1 MQSEVLSGGQHFEI
15 ARVVVLAVL
24 IFVVHVLVR
33 PQGPT
38 ELFLGNHAMFVATE
52 ELPISGRLH

>member
-1 MQSEVLSGGQHFEI
+1 MQCEVLSGGQHFEI
-15 ARVVVLAVL
+15 AWVVVLAIL

-38 ELFLGNHAMFVATE
+38 ELFLGNHTMFVATE
-52 ELPISGRLH
+52 KFAIR